1 VRPIVRLAPALNL
14 MDDPRI
20 AELCADIERNLTAH
34 DPEQLRNSEAL
45 RESVASEAD
54 AILRRM
60 QGAFA

>member
-1 VRPIVRLAPALNL
+1 

-20 AELCADIERNLTAH
+20 AELCADIEQQLTAY
-34 DPEQLRNSEAL
+34 DPEQLRNSATL
-45 RESVASEAD
+45 RESVADEAD